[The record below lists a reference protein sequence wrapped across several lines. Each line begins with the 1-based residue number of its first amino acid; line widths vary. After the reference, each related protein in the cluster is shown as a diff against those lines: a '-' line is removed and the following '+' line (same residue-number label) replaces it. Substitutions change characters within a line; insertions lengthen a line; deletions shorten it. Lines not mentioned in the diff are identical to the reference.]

1 MKPRAAYLIKV
12 LSTANEEIAK
22 MSDHYQPCTT
32 VHAYATP
39 ALLELVV
46 TPKISG
52 NIPLNVKIRHIQGKD
67 GAVLFAAI
75 EENRSHL
82 REWLP
87 WLDSIQTIEDVETV
101 CQTMAVNST
110 LVDPSTTNNTSSAE
124 RENLQEGD
132 VKRAKRKPLAS
143 LDCMILVNNVVA
155 GTIGFNYLDYE
166 KRFGYIGY
174 WLSKRLEGNGIM
186 TLCADKLVEYGFLE
200 LELDHVLISVA
211 KGNLKSRKI
220 PEVRLEGFRMLEWV
234 KDSQMLYGKEVEM
247 VTYIKSVEKPKYSH
261 EDLPLPGHF
270 QRSQE
275 RDSLRA
281 DNNL

>member
-1 MKPRAAYLIKV
+1 
-12 LSTANEEIAK
+12 

-32 VHAYATP
+32 VREYATTNSIADFP
-39 ALLELVV
+39 VLLKFVV
-46 TPKISG
+46 PPKISG
-52 NIPLNVKIRHIQGKD
+52 NIPLNVKIRPIQRGD
-67 GAVLFAAI
+67 GAALFAAI

-87 WLDSIQTIEDVETV
+87 WLDSIQTIEDVENV
-101 CQTMAVNST
+101 CETMAVNST
-110 LVDPSTTNNTSSAE
+110 LVDPSTTNNTSSIE
-124 RENLQEGD
+124 GETPQEGD
-132 VKRAKRKPLAS
+132 VKGAKRKPQTS
-143 LDCMILVNNVVA
+143 LECMILVNNVVA
-155 GTIGFNYLDYE
+155 GYIGFNYLDYE

-186 TLCADKLVEYGFLE
+186 TLCTEKMVEYGFSE

-211 KGNLKSRKI
+211 KDNLKSRRI
-220 PEVRLEGFRMLEWV
+220 PEKRLEGFQMLEWV

-270 QRSQE
+270 QRFQE